1 MSVAAS
7 INILLRG
14 NTTDLDSKLQKVE
27 KKLKH
32 FGEMF
37 SGVTE
42 LFSTEKLK
50 EVFEEVVQL
59 GRVADRLDIIPEK
72 LAGLKLAADAS
83 GESFEALTS
92 AMQKMLLAVSG
103 SGDPLKKAAADTA
116 FAKLGISAAALKSLA
131 PQDQLAAIADALT
144 KVENVADRVN

>member
-14 NTTDLDSKLQKVE
+14 NTTDFDKKLAIVE
-27 KKLKH
+27 KKLRA
-32 FGEMF
+32 FGGMF
-37 SGVTE
+37 SGVTSF
-42 LFSTEKLK
+42 FSKDALK
-50 EVFEEVVQL
+50 ETFEEVVQL

-103 SGDPLKKAAADTA
+103 SGDPAKK
-116 FAKLGISAAALKSLA
+116 
-131 PQDQLAAIADALT
+131 
-144 KVENVADRVN
+144 